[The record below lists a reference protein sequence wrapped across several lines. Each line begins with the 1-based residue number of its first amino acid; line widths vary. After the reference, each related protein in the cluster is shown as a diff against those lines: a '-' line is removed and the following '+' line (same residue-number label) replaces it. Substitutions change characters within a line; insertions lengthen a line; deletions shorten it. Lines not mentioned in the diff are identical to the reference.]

1 MVTAAGGVGI
11 GPAPDG
17 FCAGAWA
24 HTASLQRA
32 ICEHP
37 FNRALADGTLTEER
51 FAFYLVQDSR
61 YLVGFS
67 RALALTSARSA
78 DAETAAFFA
87 GSAERALVV
96 ERSLHADYLD
106 RLPRPD
112 DAGEATPVCEAY
124 TSFLLAI
131 AAVDDYP
138 VACAA
143 LLPCFWVY
151 QHVGE
156 TIAAGAGP
164 TERHPYGAWIDTYA
178 DEEFARSVR
187 TLRTIV
193 DREAG
198 ATDVHGRRRM
208 LAAFTRACEYE
219 WLFWDSAWRAETWPT
234 RRWLP
239 QEELEPPGPSD
250 NPASAPAGGQ
260 RATTPH

>member
-1 MVTAAGGVGI
+1 MVTAAGSVGT
-11 GPAPDG
+11 GPDPDG
-17 FCAGAWA
+17 FCVGAWA

-37 FNRALADGTLTEER
+37 FNRALADGSLAQER
-51 FAFYLVQDSR
+51 FAFYLVQDSQ
-61 YLVGFS
+61 YLVRFS

-78 DAETAAFFA
+78 DAETAAFLA
-87 GSAERALVV
+87 GSADRALVV

-112 DAGEATPVCEAY
+112 VAGGITPVCEAY
-124 TSFLLAI
+124 ASFLVAT

-164 TERHPYGAWIDTYA
+164 TERHPYGAWIATYA
-178 DEEFARSVR
+178 DEEFARSVW

-193 DREAG
+193 DREAAG
-198 ATDVHGRRRM
+198 TDEGERTRM
-208 LAAFTRACEYE
+208 LAAFTRASEYE
-219 WLFWDSAWRAETWPT
+219 WLFWDSAWREETWPT

-239 QEELEPPGPSD
+239 REEPEPSRPSD
-250 NPASAPAGGQ
+250 NPASAPADAQ
-260 RATTPH
+260 RATTPR